1 MTTLAG
7 ITRADWGQN
16 LKLSYK
22 EGHLSWAIAATAAFY
37 VAGMATRAF
46 VIRFRAQPLFWLLR
60 PKAEEQSAPWM
71 PTTLEDFAM
80 INALTDPRI
89 DSPEFEA
96 FLKRSGRPVGWRRR
110 GPISFPAAD
119 FLAAGGMEE
128 AEIQQVLGEPRQPQ
142 PYQVAA
148 IESIESGGSSY
159 NPKPSYP
166 PSDRSGPR
174 QRRPRGFKAS

>member
-1 MTTLAG
+1 MTALAG
-7 ITRADWGQN
+7 ITKADWGKS
-16 LKLSYK
+16 LKQSYK
-22 EGHLSWAIAATAAFY
+22 KGHLSWVIAATAACY
-37 VAGMATRAF
+37 VAGMATRAI
-46 VIRFRAQPLFWLLR
+46 VNRLRAQPLFWLLR
-60 PKAEEQSAPWM
+60 PKAIEEQSAPWM

-89 DSPEFEA
+89 NSPEFEA
-96 FLKRSGRPVGWRRR
+96 FLKRSG

-142 PYQVAA
+142 PYQVAV
-148 IESIESGGSSY
+148 IKSIESGGSSY

>member
-7 ITRADWGQN
+7 IMRADWGKS

-22 EGHLSWAIAATAAFY
+22 EGHLSWVIAATAAFY
-37 VAGMATRAF
+37 VAGMATRALM
-46 VIRFRAQPLFWLLR
+46 RRLRAEPLFWLLR
-60 PKAEEQSAPWM
+60 PKAPSLVLGIDPGTEEGSKDVAVMAVATRYVLHSTPFSA
-71 PTTLEDFAM
+71 F
-80 INALTDPRI
+80 
-89 DSPEFEA
+89 S
-96 FLKRSGRPVGWRRR
+96 
-110 GPISFPAAD
+110 AAD
-119 FLAAGGMEE
+119 SLAFGGMEE
-128 AEIQQVLGEPRQPQ
+128 AEPQQVLGEPRQPQ

>member
-22 EGHLSWAIAATAAFY
+22 EGHLSWVIAATAAFY
-37 VAGMATRAF
+37 VAGMATRALM
-46 VIRFRAQPLFWLLR
+46 RRLRAEPLFWLLR
-60 PKAEEQSAPWM
+60 PKAPSLVLGIDPGTEEGSKDVAV
-71 PTTLEDFAM
+71 
-80 INALTDPRI
+80 IALGVATPYVLL
-89 DSPEFEA
+89 STP
-96 FLKRSGRPVGWRRR
+96 

-148 IESIESGGSSY
+148 IKSIESGGSSY
-159 NPKPSYP
+159 NPKPTYPPSIP
-166 PSDRSGPR
+166 PSDRSGSR

>member
-22 EGHLSWAIAATAAFY
+22 EGHLSWVIAATAAFY
-37 VAGMATRAF
+37 VAGMATRALM
-46 VIRFRAQPLFWLLR
+46 RRLRAEPLFWLLR
-60 PKAEEQSAPWM
+60 PKAPSLVLGIDPGTEEGSKDVA
-71 PTTLEDFAM
+71 
-80 INALTDPRI
+80 
-89 DSPEFEA
+89 
-96 FLKRSGRPVGWRRR
+96 V
-110 GPISFPAAD
+110 SFSAAD
-119 FLAAGGMEE
+119 FLAFSGMEE
-128 AEIQQVLGEPRQPQ
+128 AELQQVLGEPRQPQ

-174 QRRPRGFKAS
+174 QRRSRGFKAS

>member
-7 ITRADWGQN
+7 ITRADWGES

-22 EGHLSWAIAATAAFY
+22 EGHLSWVIAATAAFY
-37 VAGMATRAF
+37 VAGMATRALM
-46 VIRFRAQPLFWLLR
+46 RRLRAEPLFWLLR
-60 PKAEEQSAPWM
+60 PKAPSLVLGIDPG
-71 PTTLEDFAM
+71 TEDGSVDTRYV
-80 INALTDPRI
+80 ILSTP
-89 DSPEFEA
+89 
-96 FLKRSGRPVGWRRR
+96 

-119 FLAAGGMEE
+119 FLAAGGMEA

-148 IESIESGGSSY
+148 IESIKSGGISY
-159 NPKPSYP
+159 KPKPTYAPSDP
-166 PSDRSGPR
+166 SSDRSGPR

>member
-7 ITRADWGQN
+7 IMRADWGKS
-16 LKLSYK
+16 LKLSYRD
-22 EGHLSWAIAATAAFY
+22 GHLSWVIAATAAFY
-37 VAGMATRAF
+37 VAGMATRA
-46 VIRFRAQPLFWLLR
+46 VMRRLRAEPLFWLLR
-60 PKAEEQSAPWM
+60 PKAPSLVLGIDPG
-71 PTTLEDFAM
+71 TEDGSKVDAVM
-80 INALTDPRI
+80 ALAVATPYV
-89 DSPEFEA
+89 
-96 FLKRSGRPVGWRRR
+96 FLSTP
-110 GPISFPAAD
+110 GPISFPDAD
-119 FLAAGGMEE
+119 FLAAGGMEA

-159 NPKPSYP
+159 NLKPTYP

>member
-7 ITRADWGQN
+7 ITRADWGKS
-16 LKLSYK
+16 LKLSYRD
-22 EGHLSWAIAATAAFY
+22 GHLSWVIAATAAFY
-37 VAGMATRAF
+37 VAGMATRALM
-46 VIRFRAQPLFWLLR
+46 RRLRAEPLFWLLR
-60 PKAEEQSAPWM
+60 PKAIEEQSAPWM
-71 PTTLEDFAM
+71 PTTLEDFAI
-80 INALTDPRI
+80 INALTVPWI
-89 DSPEFEA
+89 NSPEVEA
-96 FLKRSGRPVGWRRR
+96 FLKRSG

-119 FLAAGGMEE
+119 FLAAGGMEA
-128 AEIQQVLGEPRQPQ
+128 AEIQQVLCEPRQPQ

>member
-7 ITRADWGQN
+7 ITRADWGES

-22 EGHLSWAIAATAAFY
+22 EGHLSWIIAATAAFY
-37 VAGMATRAF
+37 VAGMATRALM
-46 VIRFRAQPLFWLLR
+46 RRLRAEPLFWLLR
-60 PKAEEQSAPWM
+60 PKAPSLVLGIDPG
-71 PTTLEDFAM
+71 TEDGSVATRYV
-80 INALTDPRI
+80 ILSTP
-89 DSPEFEA
+89 
-96 FLKRSGRPVGWRRR
+96 

-119 FLAAGGMEE
+119 FLAAGGMEA
-128 AEIQQVLGEPRQPQ
+128 AEIQQVLGEPRQPR

-148 IESIESGGSSY
+148 IESIKSGGISY
-159 NPKPSYP
+159 NPKPTYP

>member
-22 EGHLSWAIAATAAFY
+22 EGHLSWVIAATAAFY
-37 VAGMATRAF
+37 VAGMATRALM
-46 VIRFRAQPLFWLLR
+46 RRLRAEPLFWLLR
-60 PKAEEQSAPWM
+60 PKAPSLVLGIDPGTEKGSKDDAVMAVAYVFHSTPFSA
-71 PTTLEDFAM
+71 F
-80 INALTDPRI
+80 
-89 DSPEFEA
+89 S
-96 FLKRSGRPVGWRRR
+96 
-110 GPISFPAAD
+110 AAD
-119 FLAAGGMEE
+119 SLAFGGME
-128 AEIQQVLGEPRQPQ
+128 AAKIQQVLGEPRQPQ